1 MTPAHQGVKY
11 IIPQLSPYG
20 YTFIQEQEGFTP
32 TVKGDTGGK
41 QEIGYGHDLTQ
52 DDLSYP
58 DGITQPQAA
67 ALLREDVAKIEP
79 SLSVS
84 VPADCTQNQFDAL
97 ADFTYECGLGALH
110 QLLAHGWSQVTV
122 QLPRWVHANVG
133 GVETVLE
140 GMVAR
145 RAAEIQLFNS
155 P

>member
-1 MTPAHQGVKY
+1 M
-11 IIPQLSPYG
+11 QLSPYG
-20 YTFIQEQEGFTP
+20 YTFIQQQEGYTP

-41 QEIGYGHDLTQ
+41 QEIGYGHDL
-52 DDLSYP
+52 LPGESFP
-58 DGITQPQAA
+58 NGITQLQAG

-79 SLSVS
+79 YLSAS